1 MDFGQ
6 MHRFSVTQN
15 SNIDPAINSSVV
27 LLELQPDMGYDRFRE
42 LLTKSIISLNTYE
55 MGVQIYEI

>member
-1 MDFGQ
+1 
-6 MHRFSVTQN
+6 MHRFSVAQN
-15 SNIDPAINSSVV
+15 SNINPAIKSSAV
-27 LLELQPDMGYDRFRE
+27 LLELPPEMGYDRFRE